1 MKLLQLLIF
10 CLVISLSTTAQ
21 KNAIKGSVTDTL
33 NKQNLQKATISLLRS
48 KDSVLI
54 QFTRSTQNGDF
65 VLENNFIGK
74 FIILVTY
81 PTYADYYDTV
91 SLQANGVV
99 DLGLVKLTTKAH
111 LLSDVTVVQKIA
123 AVRMKGDTLVY
134 KADSFKVKEGA
145 SVEELLKKFPGIQVD
160 KSGNITAQ
168 GTKVEK
174 VLVDGE
180 EFFGDDPTIATKNLS
195 ASMVNEVQ
203 VFDKKSDQATFTGI
217 DDGSTTRTINLKLKD
232 DAKKGWFGKAE
243 LASNGNERWNNSLMA
258 NSFKKKRKF
267 SVYGITS
274 STGKTGLDWTERGQF
289 GESENNNM
297 TITDDGGMYMS
308 WGGGDGFD
316 NPNYWGEGIPKSWSA
331 GINYSNKFKKDQQSL
346 NGSYKYGK
354 IINEGFG
361 STLSQSILPDTLFFN
376 NDRRTIFG
384 NKDRHSLN
392 GSFDWLVDSFF
403 SVKTTITASKGT
415 QVGSSIFYSESLN
428 AFNQF
433 VNKSNRINN
442 SNADNQSFKATILFR
457 KKFKKNGRTLSLNIE
472 QSMNQSDGTSFLYAV
487 NDFYNKSGVINVS
500 DTTDQQKLNNST
512 NNILMGKLAFTEQ
525 LMKDLTLELSYGLKN
540 NQSKNKLLSYDKNI
554 DGNYSLLNNQFS
566 NDFDFRILTNQVG
579 SMIRLNKKK
588 ITFSAGGDITFANFK
603 QQDLIKDTLYTY
615 QFTNFFP
622 KANFTYKF
630 NANKRINFN
639 YNGNTRQP
647 TIQELQPLANNN
659 NPLFIQVGNPNLK
672 QEFNHRLN
680 ISFNN
685 YQVLKNRGFNIG
697 ANGSFIDNAI
707 RNSMVTDSTGKT
719 ISQSV
724 NANGNYNYS
733 AYIGFN
739 TKLPKLD
746 MYFYTNYSYNFS
758 NNVSIVNTLKNETG
772 NDRHSISFNLS
783 KDVEEKYNF
792 WMYTSFNYNI
802 SSSSIRPENNT
813 QFWTI
818 NGGAELNIQL
828 PWKLELNN
836 NIDVELRQKTPLF
849 SGNNNVTIWNAYI
862 AKKILKNDKSQLRLS
877 AFDILNQNRGYSRNI
892 SSTMLTENNFNQ
904 LAQYFTLSFI
914 WNFSKGAVTN

>member
-1 MKLLQLLIF
+1 MKLLQTLILILF
-10 CLVISLSTTAQ
+10 ITITANAQ
-21 KNAIKGSVTDTL
+21 KKGISGTVTDTL
-33 NKQNLQKATISLLRS
+33 NKQNLHQATISLLRA

-54 QFTRSTQNGDF
+54 AFTRTSKNGQF
-65 VLENNFIGK
+65 KLEHNYTGK
-74 FIILVTY
+74 GILLATY
-81 PTYADYYDTV
+81 PTYADYFDT
-91 SLQANGVV
+91 LTIGNDNYEIGIIQ
-99 DLGLVKLTTKAH
+99 LTTKAH

-160 KSGNITAQ
+160 KNGTITAQ

-180 EFFGDDPTIATKNLS
+180 EFFGDDPTIATKNLN

-203 VFDKKSDQATFTGI
+203 VFDKKSDQSTFTGI

-243 LASNGNERWNNSLMA
+243 ISSNGNERWNNSLMA

-267 SVYGITS
+267 SAFGITS

-289 GESENNNM
+289 GGDDNSNM
-297 TITDDGGMYMS
+297 TITDDGGMYMT

-316 NPNYWGEGIPKSWSA
+316 NSNYWGEGIPRSWTA
-331 GINYSNKFKKDQQSL
+331 GLNYSNKFKNDKQSV

-361 STLSQSILPDTLFFN
+361 STIAQSILPDTLFFN
-376 NDRRTIFG
+376 NDRRTVFG
-384 NKDRHSLN
+384 NKDRHSIN

-403 SVKTTITASKGT
+403 SIKATVVATKGKQT
-415 QVGSSIFYSESLN
+415 GNSIFYSESLN

-433 VNKSNRINN
+433 VNKSNRTNS
-442 SNADNQSFKATILFR
+442 SNADNQSLKTTLLLR
-457 KKFKKNGRTLSLNIE
+457 KKFKKRGRTISLNIE
-472 QSMNQSDGTSFLYAV
+472 QSFNESDGTSYLYAV
-487 NDFYNKSGVINVS
+487 NDFYNKLGIINIS
-500 DTTDQQKLNNST
+500 DTTDQQKLNNA
-512 NNILMGKLAFTEQ
+512 NNNSLSSKLAFTEE
-525 LMKDLTLELSYGLKN
+525 LRKDLTLELSYGIKY

-554 DGNYSLLNNQFS
+554 DGNYTLLNNQFS
-566 NDFDFRILTNQVG
+566 NDFDFTVLTNQAG
-579 SMIRLNKKK
+579 SIIRLNKKK
-588 ITFSAGGDITFANFK
+588 VSFSAGGDITFANFK
-603 QQDLIKDTLYTY
+603 QIDLIKDTLYNY

-622 KANFTYKF
+622 RANFAYKF

-647 TIQELQPLANNN
+647 SIQELQPLANNN

-672 QEFNHRLN
+672 QEFNHKFNL
-680 ISFNN
+680 SFNN

-697 ANGSFIDNAI
+697 IRGSFVDNAI
-707 RNSMVTDSTGKT
+707 RSSILTDSTGKT

-724 NANGNYNYS
+724 NADGNYNYS
-733 AYIGFN
+733 TNIGFN
-739 TKLPKLD
+739 SKLSKLEMNLYVSYD
-746 MYFYTNYSYNFS
+746 YNF
-758 NNVSIVNTLKNETG
+758 NNNISIVNNLRNETK
-772 NDRHSISFNLS
+772 NDRHSIYLNLS

-792 WMYTSFNYNI
+792 WLYGSMSYNI
-802 SSSSIRPENNT
+802 STSSIRPEINT
-813 QFWTI
+813 KFWTA
-818 NGGAELNIQL
+818 NLGSELNIQL

-836 NIDVELRQKTPLF
+836 SVDIELRQKTPLF
-849 SGNNNVTIWNAYI
+849 SGNNNVTVWNAYL
-862 AKKILKNDKSQLRLS
+862 AKKILKNDKSQLRIS

-892 SSTMLTENNFNQ
+892 SNTMLTENNFNQ

-914 WNFSKGAVTN
+914 WNFTKGAANR